1 MVDPKEG
8 HIVKRFD
15 EEMQEL
21 HDMVLKAGGLV
32 RDQIRRAVRTLQ
44 DEDANAARSVIA
56 RDAKVNAVDNQVESA
71 IEQILARRQP
81 MASDL
86 REIISIGK
94 IIGDLERVGDEAKK
108 IARLTIHFFETDS
121 SAPNYQLLQGMSGTA
136 RLVERMLQ
144 ESLDAFDQRDVQKAC
159 EVIRL
164 DMELDGEFRTSLRHL
179 MTFVLEDARTIGH
192 FIDVV
197 LGVRALERIGGH
209 AKNIGGRVI
218 YVATG
223 LDVRHED
230 YETIVQ
236 ELGLN

>member
-94 IIGDLERVGDEAKK
+94 IIGDLERVGDEAIK
-108 IARLTIHFFETDS
+108 IARLTIHFFETD
-121 SAPNYQLLQGMSGTA
+121 
-136 RLVERMLQ
+136 
-144 ESLDAFDQRDVQKAC
+144 
-159 EVIRL
+159 
-164 DMELDGEFRTSLRHL
+164 
-179 MTFVLEDARTIGH
+179 
-192 FIDVV
+192 
-197 LGVRALERIGGH
+197 
-209 AKNIGGRVI
+209 
-218 YVATG
+218 
-223 LDVRHED
+223 
-230 YETIVQ
+230 
-236 ELGLN
+236 

>member
-56 RDAKVNAVDNQVESA
+56 RDSKVNAVDNQVESA

-94 IIGDLERVGDEAKK
+94 IISDLERVGDEAIK

-136 RLVERMLQ
+136 RLVERML
-144 ESLDAFDQRDVQKAC
+144 
-159 EVIRL
+159 
-164 DMELDGEFRTSLRHL
+164 
-179 MTFVLEDARTIGH
+179 
-192 FIDVV
+192 
-197 LGVRALERIGGH
+197 
-209 AKNIGGRVI
+209 
-218 YVATG
+218 
-223 LDVRHED
+223 
-230 YETIVQ
+230 
-236 ELGLN
+236 